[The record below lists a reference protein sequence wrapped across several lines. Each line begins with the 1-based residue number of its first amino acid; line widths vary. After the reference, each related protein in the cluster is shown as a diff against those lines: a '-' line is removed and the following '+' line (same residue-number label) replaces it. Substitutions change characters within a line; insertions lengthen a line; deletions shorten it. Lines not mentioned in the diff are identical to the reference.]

1 MTDFMDGQLDRTVHH
16 ALEQHLKGCTA
27 CSMLL
32 SEVQQIQRELAAFPE
47 VSVSEDLVHAILI
60 QTSGVP
66 ARRVAWSEWFGAFL
80 RPFLTQRY
88 AFATLLAFAFISF
101 AVNVMGPGFSA
112 SSYSQLS
119 PSALV
124 ARADALST
132 QVYKG
137 WREFNDFKGRVA
149 EEVKLLKEDLI
160 GRLDYHLVTILF
172 RSYNETLQADSET
185 EKDKGA
191 NEANKAEVRKQN
203 EQ

>member
-1 MTDFMDGQLDRTVHH
+1 MTDFMDGHLDRTVQH
-16 ALEQHLKGCTA
+16 ALEQHLEGCTA

-32 SEVQQIQRELAAFPE
+32 SEVKEIQRELAAFPE
-47 VSVSEDLVHAILI
+47 VSVSEDLVRSILI
-60 QTSGVP
+60 KTSGVS
-66 ARRVAWSEWFGAFL
+66 ARRVPWSEWLGAFA
-80 RPFLTQRY
+80 RPFLSQRY

-112 SSYSQLS
+112 SSSSRLS

-124 ARADALST
+124 AKADALSS

-172 RSYNETLQADSET
+172 RSYNETLKADTET
-185 EKDKGA
+185 DTDKEA
-191 NEANKAEVRKQN
+191 NEANKPEARKQN
-203 EQ
+203 E